1 MTWHQSRQSNNA
13 IKKKVY
19 IGFRERE
26 KERRKLRTFIAIIVP
41 EGICSTL
48 TTLPPFP
55 CPSSDSFFRSE
66 FLRSSLGTSAF
77 KSSFASVFDSVL
89 CMALRRPVAGLSIGI
104 VESRTNPFAGPPSP
118 RGGGRFL
125 PSPPNGR
132 GAGLEALG
140 SGTMGSSGRTRALK
154 FLFVL
159 KGVEG
164 V

>member
-1 MTWHQSRQSNNA
+1 MHN
-13 IKKKVY
+13 
-19 IGFRERE
+19 E
-26 KERRKLRTFIAIIVP
+26 KCRFLTENMVRTFIAIIVP
-41 EGICSTL
+41 DGICSTL

-66 FLRSSLGTSAF
+66 FLRSSFGTSAF
-77 KSSFASVFDSVL
+77 KSNFANVFDSVL
-89 CMALRRPVAGLSIGI
+89 CKALRRPVTGLSSGI
-104 VESRTNPFAGPPSP
+104 VGSRVNPFELVSSP

-125 PSPPNGR
+125 ASPPSPGR
-132 GAGLEALG
+132 GAGLEAMG
-140 SGTMGSSGRTRALK
+140 SDTMGSSGSTRALK

>member
-1 MTWHQSRQSNNA
+1 MGLVFFYCV
-13 IKKKVY
+13 KK
-19 IGFRERE
+19 RET
-26 KERRKLRTFIAIIVP
+26 KLRTFIAIIVP
-41 EGICSTL
+41 EGICSTF

-55 CPSSDSFFRSE
+55 CPSSDNFFRSE

-89 CMALRRPVAGLSIGI
+89 CIALRRPVAGLSSGI
-104 VESRTNPFAGPPSP
+104 VGSGINTFEAAASP

-125 PSPPNGR
+125 PNPPSAGR
-132 GAGLEALG
+132 GAGLEATG

-154 FLFVL
+154 FRFVL